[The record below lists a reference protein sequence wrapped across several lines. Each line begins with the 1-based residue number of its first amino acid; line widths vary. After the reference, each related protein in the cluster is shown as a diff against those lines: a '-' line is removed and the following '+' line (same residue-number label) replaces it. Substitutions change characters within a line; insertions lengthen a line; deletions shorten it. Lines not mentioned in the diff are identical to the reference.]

1 MHQAVSH
8 FSSLL
13 PNRVGGVVV
22 VPHSLLRQRPQ
33 GLHGGAWHG
42 GGEAAW
48 PSLALGS
55 QESLFTSN

>member
-8 FSSLL
+8 FSSL
-13 PNRVGGVVV
+13 NREVGGVVV
-22 VPHSLLRQRPQ
+22 VPRSLLRQRPQ

-48 PSLALGS
+48 PGLALGS